1 MNDKFSEIIKECER
15 EEENCLYSS
24 TTLYFWL
31 KSLRKIRTFFIV
43 TPLLLGGYSGVKILA
58 SSQLDWIK
66 YLMGIASLL
75 AGILP
80 SIFSA
85 LKLDLKI
92 EQVDKAAAIYKI
104 LQGKFRRLRNIKSK
118 DMSFENDF
126 NSVIVELEN
135 IKSESITPPERFF
148 IKAQNKIAKGD
159 YCSNID
165 NIKNV

>member
-24 TTLYFWL
+24 TTFYFWL
-31 KSLRKIRTFFIV
+31 KSLQRIKMFFIV
-43 TPLLLGGYSGVKILA
+43 TPLLLGGFSGVKILA

-66 YLMGIASLL
+66 YLLGIASLL

-92 EQVDKAAAIYKI
+92 EQLDKAAAIYKI

-118 DMSFENDF
+118 DKTFENDF

-135 IKSESITPPERFF
+135 IKSESITPPQRFF
-148 IKAQNKIAKGD
+148 IKAQKKIAEGD
-159 YCSNID
+159 YNFNTDIT
-165 NIKNV
+165 KNV